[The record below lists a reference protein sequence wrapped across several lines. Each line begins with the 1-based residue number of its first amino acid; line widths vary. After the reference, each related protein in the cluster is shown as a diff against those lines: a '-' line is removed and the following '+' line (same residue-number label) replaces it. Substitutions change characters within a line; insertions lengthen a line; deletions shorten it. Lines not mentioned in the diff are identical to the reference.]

1 MPIQYEI
8 PILASLGAP
17 KDEPTAWVHATSFE
31 ECVRLAFERGRK
43 RYDLK
48 TIGRLA
54 GIHGPHV
61 SDVAFGK
68 RPLKADK
75 VDIICWLTG
84 CNAPRQWLDM
94 QREAIAF
101 EADAYAKELIFQQFK
116 RAAA

>member
-1 MPIQYEI
+1 M
-8 PILASLGAP
+8 GAC
-17 KDEPTAWVHATSFE
+17 HQLR
-31 ECVRLAFERGRK
+31 VRPSCIRSVAAK

-48 TIGRLA
+48 TIYRLA
-54 GIHGPHV
+54 GIHGLHV

-101 EADAYAKELIFQQFK
+101 EADAYAKERHQQFK
-116 RAAA
+116 KVAA